1 MDEVG
6 VKILKAL
13 LIESRTTF
21 TELAKECQISV
32 QAVRSRYEHMKETG
46 IIVGAIMQVNPK
58 SLGLNCCG
66 VLKIFTDGKQGTEI
80 DEYFKAQPWV
90 ANDFPYST
98 KKCLIKIV
106 GVPNVEV
113 LGKITRELGDL
124 PHVHFVEP
132 SIWIDEINM
141 THPEN
146 LIISPDE
153 QSELKAFNDKCAKQD
168 SKVATRILNNQSSKD
183 LHIDE
188 LDRKIAKILAD
199 NARIPFNRIAEQV
212 GITTK
217 TVITRYNRMR
227 ENNVLH
233 LSSVSVNLEK
243 LGYNAMAVILIRLA
257 KGGNTSE
264 AFDQIVKMPNVIVIN
279 RNLGSHDLTV
289 TVPLKNFEQLFEVKK
304 VLLDMESVEDI
315 TVEIHR
321 AYTRFPVSKYSSI
334 I

>member
-1 MDEVG
+1 
-6 VKILKAL
+6 
-13 LIESRTTF
+13 
-21 TELAKECQISV
+21 
-32 QAVRSRYEHMKETG
+32 MKKTG

-80 DEYFKAQPWV
+80 EEYFKAQPWV

-98 KKCLIKIV
+98 KKCPIKIV
-106 GVPNVEV
+106 GVPNVEI
-113 LGKITRELGDL
+113 LGKMTRELGDL
-124 PHVHFVEP
+124 PHVNFVEP
-132 SIWIDEINM
+132 NIWIDEINM
-141 THPEN
+141 THPES

-153 QSELKAFNDKCAKQD
+153 KCELKALNDKGAKQD
-168 SKVATRILNNQSSKD
+168 SKVAPRILSSQSSKD

-188 LDRKIAKILAD
+188 LDGKIAKILAD
-199 NARIPFNRIAEQV
+199 NARMSFNRVAEQV

-227 ENNVLH
+227 ENNILH

-243 LGYNAMAVILIRLA
+243 LGYNAMAIILIRLA
-257 KGGNTSE
+257 KRGNNSE
-264 AFDQIVKMPNVIVIN
+264 AFDQIVRMPNVIIIN

-289 TVPLKNFEQLFEVKK
+289 TVPLKNFKQLFEVKN
-304 VLLDMESVEDI
+304 VLLGMESVDDI

-321 AYTRFPVSKYSSI
+321 SYTIFPVSKYSSI